1 MILPARRAWLPALL
15 LLGALLLPSPAL
27 AATRTRAFR
36 TEVPVAPG
44 VRLTLT
50 NLAGRVTVEGHA
62 GKAVS
67 VEATFTARAGSE
79 EEAGRLL
86 SLLDVSTGRAEG
98 SVSVTARYPV
108 ETHAVY
114 RYTEGMK
121 GARLVSR
128 WTGVE
133 WDEPYQGRRVTVTTR
148 RDGVELFADFRL
160 HVPAGVAVDVRNS
173 FGPVT
178 VRSLAGAVDV
188 EARAADVEI
197 EGGEGKARA
206 RTEIGD
212 VVVRRHRGSL
222 KVETRLGD
230 LKLSDLSGEV
240 SVETLSGE
248 VNARALSVEG
258 ALDVVTGSG
267 DVELS
272 ADTQRATRVRVE
284 TGSGDVTATLGRL
297 PASRISASS
306 RGGEVKVTLPRL
318 TTEGEES
325 EFVEV
330 EYGEPAPGRE
340 RVEVEVRSR
349 SGNVRIRGR

>member
-1 MILPARRAWLPALL
+1 MILSARRAWLHALV
-15 LLGALLLPSPAL
+15 LLGAALVPPTAL
-27 AATRTRAFR
+27 AATRTREFR
-36 TEVPVAPG
+36 TEVPVASG
-44 VRLTLT
+44 SRLTLT
-50 NLAGRVTVEGHA
+50 NLAGRVIVEGHA
-62 GKAVS
+62 GEVVS
-67 VEATFTARAGSE
+67 VEATLTARAGSE

-86 SLLDVSTGRAEG
+86 SLLDVSTERAEG

-121 GARLVSR
+121 GARLVAR

-148 RDGVELFADFRL
+148 KDGVELFADFRL
-160 HVPAGVAVDVRNS
+160 RVPAGVAVDVRNA
-173 FGPVT
+173 FGHIT

-188 EARAADVEI
+188 EARSADVVI
-197 EGGEGKARA
+197 DGGEGKARA

-212 VVVRRHRGSL
+212 VAVRRRRGSL

-230 LKLSDLSGEV
+230 LKLSDLSGEL

-248 VNARALSVEG
+248 VNARGLSAEG
-258 ALDVVTGSG
+258 RLEVVTGSG

-272 ADTQRATRVRVE
+272 AETEHATRVRVE

-297 PASRISASS
+297 PAARISASS

-318 TTEGEES
+318 TTEGEDS
-325 EFVEV
+325 DLVEV